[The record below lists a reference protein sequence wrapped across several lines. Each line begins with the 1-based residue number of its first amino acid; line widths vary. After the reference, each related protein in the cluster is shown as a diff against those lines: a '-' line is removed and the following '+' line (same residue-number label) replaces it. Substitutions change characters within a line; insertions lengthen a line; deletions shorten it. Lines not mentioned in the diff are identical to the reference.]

1 MSKRPLIVVTND
13 DGYSAKGLSE
23 LTSVMRKLGDVV
35 VVSSEGP
42 MSGMSHAVTIQ
53 TPLRVTLIND
63 EPGFK
68 EYRTNGTPVDCVKL
82 AKHSLLDDMP
92 DLIVSGINH
101 GSNASINI
109 IYSGTMGAVL
119 EGAIDGIPSIGFS
132 LLDYPSD
139 AEFSHTFKFIEKIS
153 KKVLKDGLPK
163 GVALNVNFPKISD
176 EPIKGIK
183 VVRQAE
189 ARWVEEF
196 EERTDPFRRNYYWL
210 GGHFV
215 NGDERDDTDEKA
227 LHENYVSVV
236 PVKIDFTA
244 HEYVTKLKFD

>member
-1 MSKRPLIVVTND
+1 MGKRPLIVVTND
-13 DGYSAKGLSE
+13 DGYSAKGIKE
-23 LTSVMRKLGDVV
+23 LASVMKKFGDVIM
-35 VVSSEGP
+35 VSSEGP

-53 TPLRVTLIND
+53 NPLRVTLVVD

-68 EYRTNGTPVDCVKL
+68 EFRTNGTPVDNVKL
-82 AKHSLLDDMP
+82 AKHSLLKKVP

-132 LLDYPSD
+132 LLDYPAD
-139 AEFSHTFKFIEKIS
+139 AEFSHGFEFIEKITQ
-153 KKVLKDGLPK
+153 KVLTEGLPK
-163 GVALNVNFPKISD
+163 GIALNVNIPKISD

-183 VVRQAE
+183 VVCQAE

-196 EERTDPFRRNYYWL
+196 EERTDPFRRKYYWL

-215 NGDERDDTDEKA
+215 NGDERPNTDEKA
-227 LHENYVSVV
+227 LKENYVSVV

-244 HEYVTKLKFD
+244 HDYVEKLKF